1 MHPYIPTS
9 AQRRGVG
16 AALTIV
22 GMSLWLA
29 AVALHVTPVAE
40 RDVNFPHMEARLLAI
55 VTGGASVTGGIAL
68 LASA

>member
-1 MHPYIPTS
+1 MHPHFVTC
-9 AQRRGVG
+9 AQKRGIG
-16 AALTIV
+16 AALAVLGI
-22 GMSLWLA
+22 SLWLG
-29 AVALHVTPVAE
+29 AVALHVTPIAE

>member
-1 MHPYIPTS
+1 MHPHFPTCG
-9 AQRRGVG
+9 QKRGIG
-16 AALTIV
+16 AALTVV

-29 AVALHVTPVAE
+29 AVALHITPITE